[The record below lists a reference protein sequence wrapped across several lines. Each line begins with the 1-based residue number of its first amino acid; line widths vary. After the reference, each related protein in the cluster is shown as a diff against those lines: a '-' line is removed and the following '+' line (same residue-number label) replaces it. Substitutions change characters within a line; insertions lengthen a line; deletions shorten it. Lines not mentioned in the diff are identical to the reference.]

1 MTLLELLQLVRK
13 HLKLMVALPIVFAL
27 VTAIVSWAM
36 LANTYTAS
44 VSMYVLADSAQN
56 TNGGSSTFY
65 NDLSASQMLT
75 NDVSELIKSD
85 RVLNQTA
92 DQLGMDEK
100 ELENYDLE
108 VTSSTT
114 TRLITISVTGDTP
127 NSTAAIAN
135 GLADTT
141 NTVAQEIMD
150 VEAVNVIDQ
159 AAVPDSPSGPP
170 RAMYVAVAFLAGI
183 FVAIALIV
191 VMDMVNTRIRKPE
204 EIEEL
209 LDVPVIGRIPVIK

>member
-13 HLKLMVALPIVFAL
+13 HLKLVIVLPIVFAL
-27 VTAIVSWAM
+27 VTAVASWTM
-36 LANTYTAS
+36 LANTYTAT
-44 VSMYVLADSAQN
+44 VSMYVLANSSQSAN
-56 TNGGSSTFY
+56 SNSTLST
-65 NDLSASQMLT
+65 DLTASQMLT
-75 NDVSELIKSD
+75 NDVAELIKSD

-92 DQLGMDEK
+92 NDLGMAES
-100 ELENYDLE
+100 DLKDYE
-108 VTSSTT
+108 VDVTSSTT

-135 GLADTT
+135 GLANTT

-159 AAVPDSPSGPP
+159 APVPDSPSGPP
-170 RAMYVAVAFLAGI
+170 RTMYTAVAFLAGI
-183 FVAIALIV
+183 FVAVALIV
-191 VMDMVNTRIRKPE
+191 LMDMVNTRIRKPE

-209 LDVPVIGRIPVIK
+209 LDIPVIGRIPVIK